1 VPTPDLPVE
10 PDPADAAAAEA
21 AAGGPKTREGERAAQ
36 NTPDTQEQ
44 NA

>member
-1 VPTPDLPVE
+1 VE

-21 AAGGPKTREGERAAQ
+21 AAGGPKTREATRG
-36 NTPDTQEQ
+36 PDDPDNQEQ